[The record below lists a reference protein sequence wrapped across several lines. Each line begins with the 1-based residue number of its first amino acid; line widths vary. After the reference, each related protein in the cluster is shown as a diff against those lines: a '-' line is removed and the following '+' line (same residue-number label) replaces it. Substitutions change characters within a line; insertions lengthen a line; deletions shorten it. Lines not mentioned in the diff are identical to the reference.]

1 MAIFSAAKIRDRDC
15 MSLTGKMKLQQKVA
29 AVTGAARGIG
39 QTLALAFARE
49 GADVSLWDIDGD
61 GLGQTA
67 AEVHEIGSNALG
79 VKTDVTRREDVAA
92 ALETSVAR
100 FGRIDI
106 FVNSAAL
113 KMSFI
118 VARERRETYH
128 FWEIDPE
135 RWRRLLD
142 VNVTGAFLCCQEA
155 ARQMARQRAGSIIN
169 ITTGNETKLRRGY
182 APYGTSKAGLEAFTV
197 SIAKELRPLGVR
209 ANLLEPGGAVNIR
222 GENDPALL
230 PYDIVVP
237 AAVYLAS
244 DESRDVSGAML
255 NAKDWRG
262 K

>member
-1 MAIFSAAKIRDRDC
+1 
-15 MSLTGKMKLQQKVA
+15 MSPAGKMKLEKKVV

-61 GLGQTA
+61 GLKRTA
-67 AEVHEIGSNALG
+67 AEIHEIGRNALS
-79 VKTDVTRREDVAA
+79 VKTDVTRREEVAV
-92 ALETSVAR
+92 ALETTLAR
-100 FGRIDI
+100 FGRLDI
-106 FVNSAAL
+106 LVNSAAL

-118 VARERRETYH
+118 VARERRDTYH
-128 FWEIDPE
+128 FWEIDTE

-142 VNVTGAFLCCQEA
+142 VNITGAFLCCQEV
-155 ARQMARQRAGSIIN
+155 ARQMVEQKTGSIIN
-169 ITTGNETKLRRGY
+169 MTTDDDTKLRRGY
-182 APYGTSKAGLEAFTV
+182 APYGTSKAGLEAFTI
-197 SIAKELRPLGVR
+197 SIAKELKPLGVR
-209 ANLLEPGGAVNIR
+209 ANLLEPGGAVNLR

-244 DESRDVSGAML
+244 DDSRDLSGTML
-255 NAKDWRG
+255 NAKNWLE